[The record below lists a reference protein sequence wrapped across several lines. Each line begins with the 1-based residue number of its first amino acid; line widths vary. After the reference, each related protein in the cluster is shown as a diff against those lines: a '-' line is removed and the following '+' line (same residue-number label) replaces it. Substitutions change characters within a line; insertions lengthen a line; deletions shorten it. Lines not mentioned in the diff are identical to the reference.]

1 VIAIITP
8 LHLMMNQRRLLDT
21 YQELSAGALTG

>member
-8 LHLMMNQRRLLDT
+8 LHPMMNQRRLLDT
-21 YQELSAGALTG
+21 NQELSAGALTG

>member
-8 LHLMMNQRRLLDT
+8 LHLMMNQRRLPDAN
-21 YQELSAGALTG
+21 QELSAGALTG